1 MIVVYTSP
9 GCASC
14 RKVKAWLN
22 QKQINYIEKNIF
34 QIILDPKE
42 IKYLLSRSENGF
54 DDIISKR
61 SKLFQQGKIDLDHMN
76 TNELVDFI
84 QQHPSVLK
92 RPIIINEDNMQIG
105 YDEEEIDAFVPKQL
119 RTMAQSV
126 CNPTDCDRYAT
137 CHAKEGGNA

>member
-14 RKVKAWLN
+14 RKVKAWL
-22 QKQINYIEKNIF
+22 KEKKISYIEKNIF
-34 QIILDPKE
+34 QVLLDQKE

-61 SKLFQQGKIDLDHMN
+61 SKLFQQGKIDLDNMN
-76 TNELVDFI
+76 TNELVEFI
-84 QQHPSVLK
+84 QKNPSVLK

-105 YDEEEIDAFVPKQL
+105 YDEEEIDAFIPRQL
-119 RTMAQSV
+119 RDMASDA
-126 CNPTDCDRYAT
+126 CNPECPSYQRCTQ
-137 CHAKEGGNA
+137 AKEANG

>member
-14 RKVKAWLN
+14 RKVKSWL
-22 QKQINYIEKNIF
+22 KEKHIPFIEKNIF
-34 QIILDPKE
+34 QVILDPKE

-61 SKLFQQGKIDLDHMN
+61 SKLFQQGKIDLESMN
-76 TNELVDFI
+76 TNELVNFI
-84 QQHPSVLK
+84 EKNPSVLK

-105 YDEEEIDAFVPKQL
+105 YDEEEIDAFVPKKL
-119 RTMAQSV
+119 RSLAVSA
-126 CNPTDCDRYAT
+126 CS
-137 CHAKEGGNA
+137 KEGCERYEQCQSKDSCL

>member
-14 RKVKAWLN
+14 RKVKSWL
-22 QKQINYIEKNIF
+22 KEKHIPFIEKNIF
-34 QIILDPKE
+34 QVILYPKE

-61 SKLFQQGKIDLDHMN
+61 SKLFQQGKIDLESMN
-76 TNELVDFI
+76 TNELVNFI
-84 QQHPSVLK
+84 EKNPSVLK

-105 YDEEEIDAFVPKQL
+105 YDEEEIDAFVPKKL
-119 RTMAQSV
+119 RSLAVSA
-126 CNPTDCDRYAT
+126 CS
-137 CHAKEGGNA
+137 KEGCERYEQCQSKDSCL